1 MNDEQRDDLESQRQ
15 LRNLSQRIDA
25 NSAKIAALQDQ
36 ADVDAKLIAA
46 LQADGLLRQ
55 DHNEQLQTAL
65 STSRRVG
72 AAIGILM
79 ASRGFTEDGAFNALA
94 SLSQNT
100 NRKLRDIA
108 DELVATGDD
117 SPFPNV

>member
-1 MNDEQRDDLESQRQ
+1 MNEEQRDALESQRQ
-15 LRNLSQRIDA
+15 LSNLSERVDA
-25 NSAKIAALQDQ
+25 NTAKITALEDQ

-46 LQADGLLRQ
+46 LQAEGLLRQ
-55 DHNEQLQTAL
+55 DHQEELQAAL
-65 STSRRVG
+65 GTSRRVG

-94 SLSQNT
+94 SLGQNT